1 MTPPIVIIGAGL
13 AGLCCARQLHRQGVG
28 FLLLEASD
36 GVGGRIRTDIVEGF
50 RLDRGFQ
57 VLLTS
62 YPEAQQG
69 LDDNALAL
77 RPFLPGALV
86 RYGGRFQR
94 LADPW
99 RQPVV
104 ALRSLWSPIGS
115 LADKWRVARLRS
127 RSLQGTV
134 AERFR
139 DPEMTTFQALQ
150 QAGFS
155 HAMLERFF
163 RPFLGGVFLDPELR
177 TSSRMLH
184 FVFRMFSLG
193 HACLPAAGMEAIP
206 RQLAAALPPASL
218 RLGARVVHVQPDA
231 VRLDTGAALHASAVV
246 VAVEGPAAAQLL
258 GDAMPSA
265 GQGVTCLYFAAA
277 SPPVAQPVLV
287 LNGEG
292 RGPINNLCVPTVVA
306 PSYGPGDLSLVSV
319 TVLASPTTQ
328 PGCRPRCAHSSGTGS
343 ARQSRPGVM
352 CGPTA
357 FPTPCPAKPRQR
369 WPSRNARCAG
379 SPACTSAAIIVT
391 RPRSRAPWSP
401 AGARLRRCWRISP
414 AGRPEAVRL
423 SGVLAS
429 PPGMPGVLLGVLVVP
444 AASQAGSRRPRR
456 HPLRHQRPIRSHRPV
471 WRDQAA
477 KQLRVQDL
485 RENLQALYQ
494 AWPGAA
500 GVGAG
505 VHGVDL
511 LLLHSG

>member
-62 YPEAQQG
+62 YLEAPQV
-69 LDDNALAL
+69 LDYNTLAL

-99 RQPVV
+99 HQPFV

-134 AERFR
+134 EERFR

-193 HACLPAAGMEAIP
+193 NACLPAAGMEAIP

-231 VRLDTGAALHASAVV
+231 VRLDTGEALHASAVV

-277 SPPVAQPVLV
+277 YPPVAQPVLV

-319 TVLASPTTQ
+319 TVLGVAHDPARLQAEVRAQLRDWFGPAVEAWRHVRTYSIPYALPRQTPPALAIPERSVRWQ
-328 PGCRPRCAHSSGTGS
+328 PGLY
-343 ARQSRPGVM
+343 V
-352 CGPTA
+352 CGD
-357 FPTPCPAKPRQR
+357 
-369 WPSRNARCAG
+369 
-379 SPACTSAAIIVT
+379 
-391 RPRSRAPWSP
+391 
-401 AGARLRRCWRISP
+401 
-414 AGRPEAVRL
+414 
-423 SGVLAS
+423 
-429 PPGMPGVLLGVLVVP
+429 
-444 AASQAGSRRPRR
+444 
-456 HPLRHQRPIRSHRPV
+456 H
-471 WRDQAA
+471 RDQASIQGA
-477 KQLRVQDL
+477 MVSGRRAAEAVLEDL
-485 RENLQALYQ
+485 
-494 AWPGAA
+494 A
-500 GVGAG
+500 GRTP
-505 VHGVDL
+505 
-511 LLLHSG
+511 